1 MASNGNSNKVSKD
14 CLHKSLKT
22 KLNSSNDS
30 VTEPSPDWEVTMMK
44 NTLTPPSPRFLE
56 TEIARG
62 KRLRRTEG
70 RLAKKIGPKRSTPL
84 KQISANPTHWAFFH
98 PDQVGSV
105 SLITNGQGL
114 LIAQI
119 SHRPFGGIDQAH
131 SVGSPEALK
140 NWASYTGQEMDPETG
155 LIYYQFRYY
164 DPSLRRFLSPDNS
177 TPKGPSVSQT
187 YNRYAYVQNNPIN
200 FNDPTGHKGCG
211 IVKFICD
218 VANDVAD
225 GLKSAGK
232 AVAETV
238 KTVGATASAAV
249 TASVQTAQAQIKN
262 TPLVRS
268 LDHRRA
274 EVTHILGLDNFSLG
288 LLSSG
293 SGDGENK
300 DRQYMFFNYNYKHII
315 DRADTGWTRT
325 LESTLYN
332 DQFWKAAAIV
342 VFYYTVTT
350 MVAACAIAD
359 GATGGAVSAVGMVSP
374 MPGGCYGFA
383 VWTASAAGIYTYKYG
398 KKFHVRSEDPEYQQ
412 KQQNSDPY
420 GDTADAMGSARQTYD
435 DWKEIF
441 KSI

>member
-1 MASNGNSNKVSKD
+1 M
-14 CLHKSLKT
+14 
-22 KLNSSNDS
+22 
-30 VTEPSPDWEVTMMK
+30 
-44 NTLTPPSPRFLE
+44 
-56 TEIARG
+56 
-62 KRLRRTEG
+62 
-70 RLAKKIGPKRSTPL
+70 
-84 KQISANPTHWAFFH
+84 KQISANPTNWAFFH

-218 VANDVAD
+218 AANDVAD

-249 TASVQTAQAQIKN
+249 TASVRTAQAQINN

-268 LDHRRA
+268 IDNRRA
-274 EVTHILGLDNFSLG
+274 EVTHILGLDNTGPGILNA
-288 LLSSG
+288 
-293 SGDGENK
+293 GDEQGKGYCWQQGNC
-300 DRQYMFFNYNYKHII
+300 I
-315 DRADTGWTRT
+315 
-325 LESTLYN
+325 
-332 DQFWKAAAIV
+332 
-342 VFYYTVTT
+342 TV
-350 MVAACAIAD
+350 
-359 GATGGAVSAVGMVSP
+359 
-374 MPGGCYGFA
+374 PGGPIGDI
-383 VWTASAAGIYTYKYG
+383 VQGINDFGHNPSRYINENILG
-398 KKFHVRSEDPEYQQ
+398 REWLW
-412 KQQNSDPY
+412 
-420 GDTADAMGSARQTYD
+420 DAMGGVALGAAGYYCAALGPGMGHACGTAAGMLIGSAVVSGKRNYVTGYQDRMKQKWARYYD
-435 DWKEIF
+435 KYSDDDFRGTGYDGKQDYIDHLTAADAVSLENRYQAIMWGTVAFNGMDALYGGYAYNAGWGYAGLAPIPF
-441 KSI
+441 LLGIRVGI